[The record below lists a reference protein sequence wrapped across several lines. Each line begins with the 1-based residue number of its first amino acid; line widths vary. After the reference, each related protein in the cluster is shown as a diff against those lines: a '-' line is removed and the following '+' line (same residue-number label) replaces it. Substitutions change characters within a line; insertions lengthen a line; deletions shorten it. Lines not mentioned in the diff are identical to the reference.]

1 MNAPRKNTE
10 LVLIAALARDR
21 VIGKDNRL
29 LWHLPEDMKHFKSL
43 TQGHT
48 VIMGRKTWESLPEK
62 FRPLPGRQ
70 NIVIS
75 RNPDY
80 VATGATVVTSLEE
93 ATRVGVT
100 EGNPCGTGGTALFVI
115 GGAEIYALALPLA
128 DRMELTEIDAT
139 YEGDAFFPAW
149 SSAEWREEQR
159 QTHHTGNNSTDASGG
174 GFDYAFVS
182 LRRIKA

>member
-1 MNAPRKNTE
+1 MNTSTKNAE

-21 VIGKDNRL
+21 VIGKGNRL

-80 VATGATVVTSLEE
+80 DAAGATVVTSLEE
-93 ATRVGVT
+93 ATRVGV
-100 EGNPCGTGGTALFVI
+100 GRTAMFVI

-128 DRMELTEIDAT
+128 DRMELTEIDAAF
-139 YEGDAFFPAW
+139 EGDAFFPAW
-149 SSAEWREEQR
+149 SPAQWREEQR
-159 QTHHTGNNSTDASGG
+159 QTHRAENSSTADGG

-182 LRRIKA
+182 LRRIAA

>member
-1 MNAPRKNTE
+1 MTSAKPTE

-43 TQGHT
+43 TQGHP

-62 FRPLPGRQ
+62 FRPLPGRA
-70 NIVIS
+70 NIVVT
-75 RNPDY
+75 RNPEY
-80 VATGATVVTSLEE
+80 VAAGATVVASLED
-93 ATRVGVT
+93 ARRVSAGVGV
-100 EGNPCGTGGTALFVI
+100 GATAQFVI

-139 YEGDAFFPAW
+139 FDGDAWFPPW
-149 SSAEWREEQR
+149 QEDDWIVTQREPRRYE
-159 QTHHTGNNSTDASGG
+159 HANES
-174 GFDYAFVS
+174 FDYAFVS
-182 LRRIKA
+182 LRRKAR

>member
-1 MNAPRKNTE
+1 MTPAKPTE
-10 LVLIAALARDR
+10 LILIAALARDR

-43 TQGHT
+43 TQGHP

-70 NIVIS
+70 NIVIT
-75 RNPDY
+75 RNIRY
-80 VATGATVVTSLEE
+80 EAAGARVTASLTE
-93 ATRVGVT
+93 ALSACSSA
-100 EGNPCGTGGTALFVI
+100 ELAFVI

-139 YEGDAFFPAW
+139 FAGDAWFPP
-149 SSAEWREEQR
+149 WREDEWIVTQR
-159 QTHHTGNNSTDASGG
+159 EPRRYDHSDGS
-174 GFDYAFVS
+174 FDYAFVS
-182 LRRIKA
+182 LRRKTR